1 MCDGRNVCCWWEC
14 VLVVVLYGVAG
25 CRYTPHRHPPTPPT
39 PQEYIEKTEKF
50 FAKHGAKTIVLARF
64 VPIVRTFAPFVAG
77 VGSMPY
83 KEFGTY
89 NVGGALL
96 WTILFCG
103 AGYLFG
109 NLPVVQHNF
118 TLVVLAIVLVSVV
131 PVVLEI
137 VQATKESK
145 QGQ

>member
-1 MCDGRNVCCWWEC
+1 MPPGRSAP
-14 VLVVVLYGVAG
+14 LHTLHQQ
-25 CRYTPHRHPPTPPT
+25 TST
-39 PQEYIEKTEKF
+39 QEYIDKTERF

-77 VGSMPY
+77 VGSMSY

-96 WTILFCG
+96 WTVLFCG

-131 PVVLEI
+131 PVVIEVL
-137 VQATKESK
+137 QAARGGK
-145 QGQ
+145 QS